1 MYSQRNS
8 VETNRENIVP
18 GNLCITWKPSE
29 AWSLKKDLVTF
40 LGLFKF
46 LKLKK
51 NSITALRLLKFLI
64 LKKGLHHFLTTFKVI
79 NAKKGLHHFLV
90 NLRDFNT
97 EKGLGHF
104 LTTLKVFNIEKGHH
118 HDLSTHQWG
127 FYLLFLLLCASFCP
141 NLIFFYCLLF
151 TFLFSRK
158 STTCFGDREVGT
170 ENKLL
175 VLAW

>member
-1 MYSQRNS
+1 M
-8 VETNRENIVP
+8 
-18 GNLCITWKPSE
+18 
-29 AWSLKKDLVTF
+29 
-40 LGLFKF
+40 
-46 LKLKK
+46 
-51 NSITALRLLKFLI
+51 
-64 LKKGLHHFLTTFKVI
+64 
-79 NAKKGLHHFLV
+79 

-97 EKGLGHF
+97 EKGIGHF
-104 LTTLKVFNIEKGHH
+104 LMALQVFNIEKGHH

-158 STTCFGDREVGT
+158 SSTCFGDREVGT

-175 VLAW
+175 VLAG